1 MEDEFEECVKRVE
14 TTRDILREVINDLT
28 LSCNELDKYLKFI
41 RDPIK
46 MMMSEDIGKEMET
59 MGNKAQLYAIMA
71 ANKMTALTQYMEVDK
86 EGEEDERS
94 K

>member
-1 MEDEFEECVKRVE
+1 MDELEKAIARVE
-14 TTRDILREVINDLT
+14 TTRDILREVINDMT
-28 LSCNELDKYLKFI
+28 LSCDELDKYIKFL
-41 RDPIK
+41 RDPFR
-46 MMMSEDIGKEMET
+46 MMMSEDIGKEIEE
-59 MGNKAQLYAIMA
+59 MGNKAQLYALMA